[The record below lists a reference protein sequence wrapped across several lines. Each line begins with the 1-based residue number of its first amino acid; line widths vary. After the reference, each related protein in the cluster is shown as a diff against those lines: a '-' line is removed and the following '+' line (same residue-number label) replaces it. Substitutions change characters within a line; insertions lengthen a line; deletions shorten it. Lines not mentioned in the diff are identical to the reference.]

1 VASFKLTDNT
11 SCILEAPLK
20 NASTPNSCTIL
31 NNLITIVNINGSSMI
46 QGGSI
51 ITFSLSGMK
60 NPDLV
65 QDVGSF
71 IFISFE
77 LYNGEIYSIDELTQS
92 NLY

>member
-1 VASFKLTDNT
+1 
-11 SCILEAPLK
+11 
-20 NASTPNSCTIL
+20 
-31 NNLITIVNINGSSMI
+31 MI

-71 IFISFE
+71 IFSSFE